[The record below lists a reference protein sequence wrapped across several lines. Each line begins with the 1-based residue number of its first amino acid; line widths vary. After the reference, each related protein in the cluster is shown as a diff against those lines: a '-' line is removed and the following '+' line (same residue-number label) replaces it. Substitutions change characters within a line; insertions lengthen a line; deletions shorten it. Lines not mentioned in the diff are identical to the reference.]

1 MGPMGPIRQAQGEP
15 KRAGWLGACAT
26 DASKFWVLSSAFWVA
41 DSEPP
46 IRFAFAPLRGSSRLT
61 FLSQFRVFRVF
72 RGEPSLFV
80 RIWIGSAWSR
90 GSLTGGIDNRRFSLL
105 SSPFHM
111 SILIWILTFVLLLVS
126 VFLIL
131 VVLAQKSKD
140 GGMGAAL
147 GGGMTESAFGAE
159 TGNVLFSATRNAT
172 IAFFILAFGLYLC
185 HIYQR
190 KHTGSAGDGLP
201 NIPVPAAVSSLPAE
215 KGATPTA
222 GTNTAAA
229 PLVSLPAAPAPATAT
244 PAAAPSAPEP
254 KKQ

>member
-1 MGPMGPIRQAQGEP
+1 MGP
-15 KRAGWLGACAT
+15 
-26 DASKFWVLSSAFWVA
+26 
-41 DSEPP
+41 
-46 IRFAFAPLRGSSRLT
+46 RF
-61 FLSQFRVFRVF
+61 
-72 RGEPSLFV
+72 PSLPRLPSSPSLSFPQFPPLPPV
-80 RIWIGSAWSR
+80 KTDPGRNRPGWAYSR
-90 GSLTGGIDNRRFSLL
+90 TVNRQPSEGGIDNGRFSLL

-140 GGMGAAL
+140 GGMGSAL

-159 TGNVLFSATRNAT
+159 TGNVLFNATRNAT
-172 IAFFILAFGLYLC
+172 IAFFVLAFGLYLC

-215 KGATPTA
+215 KGAAPAST
-222 GTNTAAA
+222 A
-229 PLVSLPAAPAPATAT
+229 PLVSLPAAPAPAAG
-244 PAAAPSAPEP
+244 AQQAAPSAPEP
-254 KKQ
+254 KK